1 MRNAVRGVGV
11 LTCNRGKGLAIK
23 CGNLQLATVI
33 RYGNLKSGAE
43 ICNRG
48 EGWQV
53 HRYNG
58 KSRLRGGNR
67 RIWGW
72 CSGLKSGAKICSR
85 WRLENSTVRRAE
97 LEICAATFN

>member
-48 EGWQV
+48 
-53 HRYNG
+53 
-58 KSRLRGGNR
+58 K
-67 RIWGW
+67 
-72 CSGLKSGAKICSR
+72 GLANI
-85 WRLENSTVRRAE
+85 
-97 LEICAATFN
+97 